1 MAWKKRFNSLLHL
14 LPFPLHQ
21 HLYMLMLLL
30 FAFKIPLQ
38 AQDSLWTE
46 NEWKEVKKE
55 YVYENPNEPKKETEN
70 FDFDIPEDTSNW
82 DIYISD
88 TARMVIL
95 VSFIIILSA
104 LLIYFF
110 WGNGQ
115 KNAKIHN
122 PDLNMNELEMNLD
135 KIDPDQFLSKVLE
148 GSDYK
153 TAVRL
158 LFLSTLRQLHLIK
171 WIHWKKDKTNYDF
184 LREMRTREQ
193 YKAFREL
200 TLAFEIVWYGDTS
213 ISESQYRRIKEKY
226 DSLIQTL
233 PNEK

>member
-1 MAWKKRFNSLLHL
+1 MAWKKRFNSISQF
-14 LPFPLHQ
+14 LPYSFRQPLT
-21 HLYMLMLLL
+21 LLMLLL
-30 FAFKIPLQ
+30 CALKNPFY
-38 AQDSLWTE
+38 AQDSLWTKDQ
-46 NEWKEVKKE
+46 WKEAKKE

-70 FDFDIPEDTSNW
+70 LDFNIQEDVSDW
-82 DIYISD
+82 GIELSD

-110 WGNGQ
+110 WGIGQ
-115 KNAKIHN
+115 KNVRVYN
-122 PDLNMNELEMNLD
+122 PELNMNELEMNLD
-135 KIDPDQFLSKVLE
+135 KIDPDQFISKVLE
-148 GSDYK
+148 SSDYK

-213 ISESQYRRIKEKY
+213 ISESQYQRIKEKY